1 MKHRRHTYATEMVR
15 AGGRPACAHE
25 AARARQSRDDDA
37 LRRRCWNRFAAGVPS
52 GPIAT
57 PAPGAATES
66 PELLAARRSGR
77 CNRFA
82 AVRSTCH
89 RDVPSLPAERRSE
102 APPRST
108 CQSAHQNP
116 RGNTQAQ
123 TKRIA
128 GRDWPYK
135 ATTRQDGPSDALT
148 DVKFHGSKAREA
160 ILASVGTAWTAF
172 LCTNGPIGL
181 FIAWR
186 RLVIHRECDFDDG
199 SHCHRYTVSRRWQ
212 VTPLL
217 RSIEGRLHEQRMA
230 ADQFQM
236 VNHPILVDESGQL
249 DCPPDVSLFGR
260 LAPAGRPAT

>member
-37 LRRRCWNRFAAGVPS
+37 LRRRCWNRFAAGVSS

-135 ATTRQDGPSDALT
+135 ATNRQMDRFRIADDPGVESLWSTR
-148 DVKFHGSKAREA
+148 
-160 ILASVGTAWTAF
+160 
-172 LCTNGPIGL
+172 
-181 FIAWR
+181 
-186 RLVIHRECDFDDG
+186 
-199 SHCHRYTVSRRWQ
+199 
-212 VTPLL
+212 
-217 RSIEGRLHEQRMA
+217 GRLWRSTAACSLKAGPDSRHELLEE
-230 ADQFQM
+230 
-236 VNHPILVDESGQL
+236 I
-249 DCPPDVSLFGR
+249 GR
-260 LAPAGRPAT
+260 AHV